1 MQDSTRYRDPQAFD
15 GFRFA
20 YDNAQHQQHIKQSTE
35 IPGQKESKF
44 TDATLDWPIWGLGN
58 AAW

>member
-1 MQDSTRYRDPQAFD
+1 MQDSTRYRDPQKFD

-20 YDNAQHQQHIKQSTE
+20 RANAQLQQHQQCADV
-35 IPGQKESKF
+35 PDRKESKF
-44 TDATLDWPIWGLGN
+44 TDASLDWPIWGFGN